1 MAASMT
7 EGMRFLPYLKA
18 EEERKL
24 TQAAPQRRYAADELI
39 LEQGTVLKALF
50 LIEAGAVRVERHDEG
65 VMARLATLLPGEC
78 FGEMSFVDGNPT
90 SARIVADEATV
101 IRMITAEAIAAIE
114 KTDPTFTGRL
124 YHSIAA
130 ILSERLR
137 LTSSHLDTLI
147 AGVDFFSEVKS
158 DLETAIAKLPG
169 RDWRSDLISV
179 MAQRENGGS

>member
-1 MAASMT
+1 MAAHT
-7 EGMRFLPYLKA
+7 EATRFLPYLRP

-24 TQAAPQRRYAADELI
+24 IQAAPQRRYAADELI
-39 LEQGTVLKALF
+39 LEQNTILKAIF
-50 LIEAGAVRVERHDEG
+50 LVETGAVRIERHEDG

-90 SARIVADEATV
+90 SARVVADEPSV
-101 IRMITAEAIAAIE
+101 IRLFSGESIAAME
-114 KTDPTFTGRL
+114 SADPTFTGRL

-137 LTSSHLDTLI
+137 LTSAHLDTLI

-179 MAQRENGGS
+179 MAQREKGGS

>member
-24 TQAAPQRRYAADELI
+24 TQAAPQRRYAGDELI

-50 LIEAGAVRVERHDEG
+50 LIEAGAVR
-65 VMARLATLLPGEC
+65 GEC

-114 KTDPTFTGRL
+114 KADPTFTGRL

-179 MAQRENGGS
+179 MAQRENGGG